1 MSKMSSEIHKHIE
14 TSLKKDLKSFNADVI
29 SFPINKNINKSK
41 DLKNETFK
49 YWNIRDKSN
58 EDQLSAVIGICFMFT
73 ALILIGLYSN
83 IV

>member
-1 MSKMSSEIHKHIE
+1 MSSEIHKHIE
-14 TSLKKDLKSFNADVI
+14 TSLNKNLNSFNADVI
-29 SFPINKNINKSK
+29 SFPVNKKNNNSK
-41 DLKNETFK
+41 DLKIETFK

-58 EDQLSAVIGICFMFT
+58 EDQLRAVIGVCFMFV